1 MLELG
6 IQHMA
11 ASTLDLLL
19 GSPPRGTIV
28 GTLLGKVLYLR
39 LSPDDRVAA
48 VCAGNKVFLLDVET
62 QSTLAEL
69 EGHQGPV
76 TAAEF
81 CPWQAHV
88 IISVSEDRSF
98 KVWDHRLGSLIY
110 SSSVLAA
117 SPLLSLFV
125 DERSQQLVTGCA
137 AGQLWI
143 FSMVERHHYRRVTH
157 VDLRKTGESFFTR
170 RVGSHLCSLLG
181 ESQPPWASEL
191 EQGAGTEVALPVLS
205 LAPCDLSLVLHPEC
219 ASCLS
224 PENAS
229 CLWIGSSAGLFV
241 FNLANFEFEAVLQYR
256 DFRNLSIQVTGSCA
270 MTNEAG
276 SDKAFCVLT
285 SLFGNQ
291 IAVLEVSV
299 PALLRSWQR
308 PAPARPLSVLP
319 SSCVLSTSPLYFRI
333 IEEKSTK
340 PVRQKQSA
348 TNPQSSSV
356 LLILLLTWLKNTA
369 RGAVQDQPLVFHSR
383 VRSSGYT
390 AAPHAA
396 MFSPKTNI
404 KNDCE
409 RSAKCR
415 SSHRCKERPS
425 RSPLPTQLSRRRALA
440 PAAVRCVQFS
450 ADGRRLACGLANH
463 LSLVFDA
470 DLTGTPAVFSGHD
483 GAVSAVSWSHD
494 GKWLLSASQDG
505 TLRVWSVRRTELAL
519 CLDKD
524 VFPQAARCAQFYY
537 LDAFI
542 LSSAGPE
549 VRLLR
554 HHVDTRRDELRR
566 YRQRSWCRAVCGL
579 RMTGAAE
586 VTGLSAVN
594 EFYSYLVLAAGRS
607 RTLEVFDLNAG
618 CSAAVIQGA
627 HARPV
632 HQICQNKGSSFTT
645 QQPQV
650 YNLFATMAIG
660 DGIRLWDLRTLRCER
675 RFEGH
680 PSRCYPCGMAFSP
693 CGRYVACGAEDRHAY
708 VYEVGSSTFSHRLAG
723 HTDTVTG
730 VAFSPS
736 APQFAA
742 LMRRITWSCDD
753 MLWSDV
759 RVSKLSGTV
768 PWLPFRPLF
777 TGSGLLRSRCRGAW
791 DVVYLPFTVNVWKM
805 DKVCHVIDSNITPHF
820 TLILTFLL
828 VHSGW
833 AFR

>member
-1 MLELG
+1 MAEPPGDFCTDEGCAGDVVVEKYLAESKESASHVQLACRGPHCAFPVDGSELG
-6 IQHMA
+6 VWNAGDPSRQNA
-11 ASTLDLLL
+11 DFLLQ

-319 SSCVLSTSPLYFRI
+319 SGPGRRAGPAAGVPQPRQVVRVHGGAAVPRLSLLVALPLVLRVAHFSPIVAGL
-333 IEEKSTK
+333 
-340 PVRQKQSA
+340 V
-348 TNPQSSSV
+348 V
-356 LLILLLTWLKNTA
+356 LLT
-369 RGAVQDQPLVFHSR
+369 
-383 VRSSGYT
+383 
-390 AAPHAA
+390 
-396 MFSPKTNI
+396 
-404 KNDCE
+404 
-409 RSAKCR
+409 
-415 SSHRCKERPS
+415 RP
-425 RSPLPTQLSRRRALA
+425 
-440 PAAVRCVQFS
+440 
-450 ADGRRLACGLANH
+450 RL
-463 LSLVFDA
+463 
-470 DLTGTPAVFSGHD
+470 
-483 GAVSAVSWSHD
+483 VSAP
-494 GKWLLSASQDG
+494 GG
-505 TLRVWSVRRTELAL
+505 FE
-519 CLDKD
+519 
-524 VFPQAARCAQFYY
+524 
-537 LDAFI
+537 I
-542 LSSAGPE
+542 L
-549 VRLLR
+549 
-554 HHVDTRRDELRR
+554 
-566 YRQRSWCRAVCGL
+566 
-579 RMTGAAE
+579 
-586 VTGLSAVN
+586 
-594 EFYSYLVLAAGRS
+594 
-607 RTLEVFDLNAG
+607 
-618 CSAAVIQGA
+618 
-627 HARPV
+627 
-632 HQICQNKGSSFTT
+632 
-645 QQPQV
+645 QQ
-650 YNLFATMAIG
+650 TI
-660 DGIRLWDLRTLRCER
+660 
-675 RFEGH
+675 
-680 PSRCYPCGMAFSP
+680 
-693 CGRYVACGAEDRHAY
+693 
-708 VYEVGSSTFSHRLAG
+708 
-723 HTDTVTG
+723 
-730 VAFSPS
+730 
-736 APQFAA
+736 
-742 LMRRITWSCDD
+742 
-753 MLWSDV
+753 
-759 RVSKLSGTV
+759 
-768 PWLPFRPLF
+768 
-777 TGSGLLRSRCRGAW
+777 
-791 DVVYLPFTVNVWKM
+791 
-805 DKVCHVIDSNITPHF
+805 
-820 TLILTFLL
+820 
-828 VHSGW
+828 
-833 AFR
+833 